1 MSSRFLSV
9 YRIKSGVAIALLVCA
24 LCTHSFVAA
33 ACDEALAALHLNP
46 HRERLSE
53 YGAARA
59 LELPYQ
65 SDRPFKPEVGFE
77 VVSRDEAG
85 NATRAKIRILTD
97 NPNAEVRLVSERNP
111 EGVPLTPNGKY
122 HEGEVSVT
130 HEMEYHLEANFGEG
144 KRTLIDPGGELF
156 NTPEFLGAQGKD
168 PNGELRNVFWD
179 SERPGAYKM
188 QNAPVDLRG
197 KPLVISE
204 QELHLLVAKWKGGP
218 VTEADTYRFIAE
230 SGVIEELAKGYN
242 AVEFLPFNAG
252 MDPKSWEWRYQIFGN
267 FAPNSRYGSPDDFA
281 KMMDAFNGAGVGVI
295 MDAVIGHYPYVD
307 NPKVGNLGN
316 RQINPR
322 GIHQWKR
329 EDGENLFGGVET
341 RWQTKRY
348 DYASPEV
355 RKFLSDGIIHM
366 MRKYRIS
373 GIRVDNLDGISHY
386 DGPGGGGKEFLQ
398 ELVQNMEKD
407 VPHALLIGEAFQ
419 KKNEV
424 LTSQSAN
431 PKDGVGFHQTI
442 NWELFD
448 TFREYGMRPTDEIDM
463 NRIRNVLRQSWEEG
477 KASQFNYV
485 TTHDEAT
492 THVEM
497 AHRGGATG
505 AYVEELLNDFS
516 PQEREGRTRAYSAL
530 MMLSGSSYLD
540 MLQLRLRQKGTF
552 NSNPE
557 VDWSM
562 LDAPQGK
569 GFYNFSNAMSKVMMN
584 NPAFG
589 VQNLNPD
596 IEHHVDH
603 SNKVIILKRTDFNTG
618 KKLFSI
624 INLGDKD
631 ISDYHCGVNELG
643 DFQVALDSSEKEF
656 GGDGN
661 VLPKSISVGNEGIYG
676 RPHRMTLPRVRP
688 FGVVVL
694 EGN

>member
-1 MSSRFLSV
+1 MSLKGAAVLCCFLF
-9 YRIKSGVAIALLVCA
+9 
-24 LCTHSFVAA
+24 SFCSISDG
-33 ACDEALAALHLNP
+33 CDEAFAALLANP
-46 HRERLSE
+46 HKAELSR

-59 LELPYQ
+59 LTLPSQ
-65 SDRPFKPEVGFE
+65 SESPFKPGVGFE
-77 VVSRDEAG
+77 VISRDG
-85 NATRAKIRILTD
+85 NGVATQAKFRLLTD
-97 NPNAEVRLVSERNP
+97 NPSAKVRLVSDLNP
-111 EGVPLTPNGKY
+111 EGVLLEPNGKY
-122 HEGEVSVT
+122 HEGIVNVS
-130 HEMEYHLEANFGEG
+130 HEMEYHLDADFGEG
-144 KRTLIDPGGELF
+144 KKSLIDPGGELF
-156 NTPEFLGAQGKD
+156 NTPEFLASRGKQSDGA
-168 PNGELRNVFWD
+168 LRNVFWD
-179 SERPGAYKM
+179 SERPDAYQMKH
-188 QNAPVDLRG
+188 APVDLRG

-252 MDPKSWEWRYQIFGN
+252 MDPKSWEWRYQVFGN

-281 KMMDAFNGAGVGVI
+281 KMVDAFNGAGVGVI
-295 MDAVIGHYPYVD
+295 MDAVIGHYPYAD
-307 NPKVGNLGN
+307 NPEVGNLGN

-329 EDGENLFGGVET
+329 ADGENLFGGVET

-366 MRKYRIS
+366 MRKYRLS

-398 ELVQNMEKD
+398 GLVKEMESE
-407 VPHALLIGEAFQ
+407 VPQALLIGEAFQ
-419 KKNEV
+419 KKEEV
-424 LTSQSAN
+424 LTSQTADPEN
-431 PKDGVGFHQTI
+431 GVGFHQSI

-448 TFREYGMRPTDEIDM
+448 TFREFGMRPTSEIDM
-463 NRIRNVLRQSWEEG
+463 NRIRDVLRQSWEKG
-477 KASQFNYV
+477 RASQFNYV

-505 AYVEELLNDFS
+505 AYVEELLGEFS
-516 PQEREGRTRAYSAL
+516 PKEREGRTRAYSAL

-540 MLQLRLRQKGTF
+540 MLQLRLKQRGTF

-557 VDWSM
+557 VDWTM
-562 LDAPQGK
+562 LNSPNTL
-569 GFYNFSNAMSKVMMN
+569 GFYNFSNEMSKVMMS
-584 NPAFG
+584 NPAFAT
-589 VQNLNPD
+589 QNLNPD

-603 SNKVIILKRTDFNTG
+603 KNKVIVLKRTDFKSG
-618 KKLFSI
+618 KHLYSI
-624 INLGDKD
+624 INLGDKE
-631 ISDYHCGVNELG
+631 IPDYHFGVAEMG
-643 DFQVALDSSEKEF
+643 EFGVALDSSEAKF
-656 GGDGN
+656 GGDGKT
-661 VLPKSISVGNEGIYG
+661 LPTTITSGEEGIYG
-676 RPHRMTLPRVRP
+676 KPHRITVPRVSP

-694 EGN
+694 ESQ